1 MTRRFR
7 CLFLSVALGAW
18 LAAAL
23 AASAQSTIT
32 NFAGLAGL
40 AGSADGSASAAR
52 FTSPA
57 AVAVDSSGNVYVV
70 ESVNNTLRVI
80 TALGDVTTLAGTAGV
95 SGGTDSTNSA
105 ASFKTPSG
113 VAVDTAGNIYI
124 ADYGNHTIRKVTA
137 AGSVSTLAGLAGSA
151 GSADGPGATAR
162 FSSPAGVAVD
172 SAGNVYVADT
182 ANSTLRKITSGGVV
196 STLAGTAGSFGSAD
210 GTGAAAQFFLPFGVA
225 VDSGGT
231 VYVADTYNQ
240 TIRKVTAGGV
250 VTTFAGLKGAPG
262 SADGTGTA
270 AQFRS
275 PRSVAVDSA
284 GNVFVADYDNDVI
297 RKISASGVVITLAG
311 MAGSQGSTDA
321 DGTSARFRGPS
332 GVAVD
337 IAGNLYIADSGNHT
351 IRRGLKPS
359 APAISTQPVSQTIIP
374 NGNVTFI
381 VSATGGGTLYYQWR
395 KDGTNLSG
403 QVNASLTLFNAQ
415 TNQAGAYSVVVSNTT
430 ASVISQAAQ
439 LAFYTNFTNT
449 VLGGVVVDA
458 LTGQP
463 RPNVAVSIAGTN
475 VTSGVNGTFLFNAV
489 PALPVTLLGT
499 LSGYAPFSD
508 TLNLQVGVSNHYEF
522 AISPQLTDA
531 NSFRLVLLWGA
542 SPTDLDSH
550 LTTPLI
556 GGQNYHVYY
565 SDRGSVLSAPFANL
579 DVDDVTSYGPETI
592 TITNFSPGTYTYYI
606 HQYSSAGSF
615 ATSGSTAR
623 IYTSAGLLSTLPVP
637 TTGSGRYWYVCQID
651 GQTKA
656 VTVLNYLSNSPPATP
671 SGPASITTQPLSV
684 TATAGASTSF
694 AVIASGGGPVYFQWR
709 RDGTNITDAT
719 NSLLSLPFVS
729 RASAGLLSV
738 LVTNASGGEVSVG
751 ALLRVLGATQF
762 DPLQPQPGG
771 TVHLRFGD
779 LGGFPLTTQN
789 FAGFQVQVNTNLLT
803 TNWVPLTNVF
813 QVING
818 KIELDD
824 PGALQQ
830 PRRFYRV
837 IER

>member
-1 MTRRFR
+1 MKRRFR
-7 CLFLSVALGAW
+7 CLPVALGLW

-23 AASAQSTIT
+23 AAFAQSTISQ
-32 NFAGLAGL
+32 FAGLAG
-40 AGSADGSASAAR
+40 ASGSADGSVSVAR

-57 AVAVDSSGNVYVV
+57 AVAVDASGNVYVV
-70 ESVNNTLRVI
+70 ESVNNTLRLLSAV
-80 TALGDVTTLAGTAGV
+80 GDVTTLAGTAGA
-95 SGGTDSTNSA
+95 SGSTDSTNSA
-105 ASFKTPSG
+105 ARFKTPSG
-113 VAVDTAGNIYI
+113 VAVDTGGNIYV

-137 AGSVSTLAGLAGSA
+137 AGTVTTFAGLAGSA
-151 GSADGPGATAR
+151 GSADGTGAAAR
-162 FSSPAGVAVD
+162 FSNPAGVAVD

-182 ANSTLRKITSGGVV
+182 ANSTIRKITPGGVV
-196 STLAGTAGSFGSAD
+196 STLAGTAGSFGSTDA
-210 GTGAAAQFFLPFGVA
+210 TGAAARFFLPFGVA

-240 TIRKVTAGGV
+240 TIRMVTAGGV
-250 VTTFAGLKGAPG
+250 VTTLAGTKGSPG

-275 PRSVAVDSA
+275 PRSVAVDST
-284 GNVFVADYDNDVI
+284 GSLYVADYDNDVI
-297 RKISASGVVITLAG
+297 RKISSGGVVTTLAG
-311 MAGSQGSTDA
+311 TAGSPGSTDA
-321 DGTSARFRGPS
+321 DGSSARFRGPS
-332 GVAVD
+332 GIAVD
-337 IAGNLYIADSGNHT
+337 IAGNIYIADSGNHS

-359 APAISTQPVSQTIIP
+359 APAISTQPVGQTIIP

-403 QVNASLTLFNAQ
+403 QVGASLTLFNAQ

-430 ASVISQAAQ
+430 ASVVSQAAQ

-463 RPNVAVSIAGTN
+463 RANVTVSIAGTN
-475 VTSGVNGTFLFNAV
+475 VSSGVDGAFHFNAV

-508 TLNLQVGVSNHYEF
+508 TLNLQVGISNHYEF

-531 NSFRLVLLWGA
+531 NSFRLVLNWGV

-556 GGQNYHVYY
+556 GGQNYHIYY
-565 SDRGSVLSAPFANL
+565 SDRGSVLGAPFANL

-606 HQYSSAGSF
+606 HQFSSSGSF
-615 ATSGSTAR
+615 AASGATAR

-656 VTVLNYLSNSPPATP
+656 VTVLNYVSNSPPATP
-671 SGPASITTQPLSV
+671 SGPAGITTQPLSV
-684 TATAGASTSF
+684 TATAGSSASF
-694 AVIASGGGPVYFQWR
+694 AVIASGGGPVFFQWR
-709 RDGTNITDAT
+709 RDGTNIADAT
-719 NSLLSLPFVS
+719 NSLLTLPFVS
-729 RASAGLLSV
+729 RANAGVLSV
-738 LVTNASGGEVSVG
+738 LVTNATGGEVSAN
-751 ALLRVLGATQF
+751 ALLRVLGPTRF
-762 DPLQPQPGG
+762 DPLEPQPGG
-771 TVHLRFGD
+771 GLRLRFAD

-789 FAGFQVQVNTNLLT
+789 FAGFEVQVNTNLAT
-803 TNWVPLTNVF
+803 TNWVRLTNTF
-813 QVING
+813 LLTTNG
-818 KIELDD
+818 QIELDD
-824 PGALQQ
+824 PAALQQ